1 MLYYSTN
8 KQVSPVSLRE
18 AVVRGLASDKGLFM
32 PEVVKS
38 LSQNFYDHIEHLS
51 FQEIACHVA
60 EAFFGEDIPE
70 DILRQIVY
78 DALSFDI
85 PLVKVKENIYSL
97 ELFHGPTLAFKDV
110 GARFMAR
117 LLGYFVCERSEKEIH
132 VLVATSGDTGSA
144 VANGFLGVNGIH
156 VHVLYPKG
164 KVSEIQEK
172 QFTTLGQNIT
182 ALEIDGTFDDCQA
195 LVKAAF
201 VDRELNEHLVLTSAN
216 SINVARFLPQAF
228 YYFYAYAQLKKM
240 GRPNRVVISVPSG
253 NLGNITAGLFGKR
266 MGLPVIRFIAAN
278 NVNNNFHR
286 YLQTGKYDARPSV
299 ATIANAMDVGNP
311 SNFAR
316 ILDLYHYSH
325 AAVSADIS
333 GASYN
338 DDQIRETV
346 KNTYRETKYLLDPHG
361 ACAYRALEELLQS
374 GQTGVF
380 FETAHPAKFLE
391 TVEAITGNK
400 MEIPARLQEFMKGE
414 KNCLSLPKDFAV
426 FKQYMFTLREH

>member
-18 AVVRGLASDKGLFM
+18 AVVKGLASDKGLFM

-38 LSQNFYDHIEHLS
+38 LSQDFYDHIENMS
-51 FQEIACHVA
+51 FQEMACQVA
-60 EAFFGEDIPE
+60 EAFFGEDISE

-78 DALSFDI
+78 DTLSFDI

-97 ELFHGPTLAFKDV
+97 ELFHGPTLAFKDI

-117 LLGYFVCERSEKEIH
+117 LLGYFISEQGEKEVH

-201 VDRELNEHLVLTSAN
+201 TDKELNEHLALTSAN

-228 YYFYAYAQLKKM
+228 YYFYVYAQLKKM
-240 GRPNRVVISVPSG
+240 GRPNRAVISVPSG
-253 NLGNITAGLFGKR
+253 NLGNLTAGLFGKR

-278 NVNNNFHR
+278 NVNNIFHR
-286 YLQTGKYDARPSV
+286 YLQTGKYDVRPSV

-338 DDQIRETV
+338 DEQIRETV
-346 KNTYRETKYLLDPHG
+346 KNVYRETKYLLDPHG

-374 GQTGVF
+374 GQTGIF

-391 TVEAITGNK
+391 TVETIIGSK
-400 MEIPARLQEFMKGE
+400 IEIPAKLQKFMKGE
-414 KNCLSLPKDFAV
+414 KNSLSLPKEFAV
-426 FKQYMFTLREH
+426 FKQYMLTL